1 MINNPMIASTN
12 MMEGFSEDFING
24 LNLNISFNVS
34 LLWNGNGSHWSD
46 NSTERL
52 TYDEK
57 HEKALLNYYL
67 MGIGGTAVCCIGIV
81 CNILSVI
88 VLTRRVM
95 NSSTYSYLSA
105 LAVCD
110 TLALF
115 FSIIL
120 YSEDTKYPEK
130 GQIIWQ
136 SKIYVYLFPF
146 VHPAAVTFQVTSI
159 WLTLAF
165 TVDRYI
171 MICHPFKAEKMCSV
185 CRARIVIVGIYI
197 FGVLF
202 NIPRFLEYK
211 TEIDTVPT
219 LDNGVENRALIKYTS
234 IGQSKLFLDLVHS
247 YMYLTFVC
255 GIPFVTLF
263 VLNSF
268 LVHAVHLSRKKG
280 KQINAKEK
288 KRNDTTV
295 MLIGV
300 IVIFFICQ
308 GPALIARMVYAI
320 DITYAATSMT
330 FHIINEVSN
339 FLVIINSAI
348 NIVPYYFFGKRFRK
362 EFWRLFCK
370 CCLTRNELRKI
381 TRSLSFSVDNRRR
394 ISQCSAVS
402 GLEMNGYN
410 RHHSED
416 RGGDLT
422 KNDESFCRDTISPHG
437 EPDHRD
443 SLLSQCTNQTSDGS
457 PVSEKRELPEGQPLK
472 VVWEMDNNKNEKYNV
487 KIQLNSPTDSSDI
500 KWEL

>member
-1 MINNPMIASTN
+1 MVDV
-12 MMEGFSEDFING
+12 FSPEFING
-24 LNLNISFNVS
+24 LNLNISFNFS
-34 LLWNGNGSHWSD
+34 LFYENESFWEE
-46 NSTERL
+46 NSTEKL
-52 TYDEK
+52 VFDEK

-67 MGIGGTAVCCIGIV
+67 MGIGGTVVCCVGIV
-81 CNILSVI
+81 CNILSAV

-115 FSIIL
+115 FSLIL
-120 YSEDTKYPEK
+120 YSEDTQYPEK
-130 GQIIWQ
+130 GQLRWQ
-136 SKIYVYLFPF
+136 GVIYVYLFPF

-171 MICHPFKAEKMCSV
+171 MICHPFRAEKMCSV
-185 CRARIVIVGIYI
+185 GRARIVIVCICLFGI
-197 FGVLF
+197 LF

-211 TEIDTVPT
+211 TEIDVFPT
-219 LDNGVENRALIKYTS
+219 LNNGIEKRAVIKYTP
-234 IGQSKLFLDLVHS
+234 IGRSKLFLDLVHS
-247 YMYLTFVC
+247 YLYLIFVC

-308 GPALIARMVYAI
+308 CPALISRMVYAV
-320 DITYAATSMT
+320 DFTYATTSMT

-348 NIVPYYFFGKRFRK
+348 NIVPYYFFGKRFRN

-370 CCLTRNELRKI
+370 FCLTRNELRKI
-381 TRSLSFSVDNRRR
+381 TRSLSFSVDNKRR
-394 ISQCSAVS
+394 ISQCSALS

-410 RHHSED
+410 RRSSAFVREPCSD
-416 RGGDLT
+416 LPNGDV
-422 KNDESFCRDTISPHG
+422 SFHIDSIPPPVDN
-437 EPDHRD
+437 PDHRD
-443 SLLSQCTNQTSDGS
+443 SLLSQYTNQTSDGS
-457 PVSEKRELPEGQPLK
+457 PVSEKPEGQPLK
-472 VVWEMDNNKNEKYNV
+472 VVWEMDDNKNEKYNV
-487 KIQLNSPTDSSDI
+487 QIQVNSPLDST